1 MFFMYIM
8 FFLFLQFLEL
18 FGEKFYGENSLE
30 FYEEIGLEYFVFGF
44 LFEDID
50 SDEEKDCEKIT
61 NEEIYLLK
69 GIYRENYKKRYY
81 LF

>member
-1 MFFMYIM
+1 MFV
-8 FFLFLQFLEL
+8 LFLQFLEL
-18 FGEKFYGENSLE
+18 ENSLE

-50 SDEEKDCEKIT
+50 SDEEKDCEKIMK
-61 NEEIYLLK
+61 EEIYLLK
-69 GIYRENYKKRYY
+69 GIYRENYKNRYY

>member
-18 FGEKFYGENSLE
+18 FGEKFYEENSLE

-50 SDEEKDCEKIT
+50 SDEEKDCEKIMK
-61 NEEIYLLK
+61 EEIYLLK
-69 GIYRENYKKRYY
+69 GIYRENYKNRYY